1 MTFSLVARCARTGQ
15 FGIAAVTAV
24 PAVGKLLTHAAAGV
38 GAVATQARVNPY
50 LGIDGLNLLRQGLS
64 AEAVHDAL
72 LTTDPAIRFRQFA
85 VIDRQ
90 GRTAAFTGDACLDW
104 CGSLQRDGF
113 SVQGNRLAGP
123 QVLSRAADR
132 FEALAHEALA
142 DRLLEALAEGVAAGG
157 DAKGEVSATIYV
169 MDTEDYPLWD
179 IRVDH
184 HPEPIAEL
192 RRLHEVFR
200 EKVVPEIRDMPTRE
214 NPAGTEG
221 EVPI

>member
-50 LGIDGLNLLRQGLS
+50 LGIDGLNLLRQDLS
-64 AEAVHDAL
+64 AEAVREAL

-85 VIDRQ
+85 VIDRR

-123 QVLSRAADR
+123 QVLTRAADR

-157 DAKGEVSATIYV
+157 DVKGEVSSTIYV

-192 RRLHEVFR
+192 RRLHDVFR

>member
-64 AEAVHDAL
+64 AEAVRDAL
-72 LTTDPAIRFRQFA
+72 LTTDPASRVRQCA

-104 CGSLQRDGF
+104 CGSLQREGF
-113 SVQGNRLAGP
+113 TVQGNRLAGP
-123 QVLSRAADR
+123 QVLTRAADR
-132 FEALAHEALA
+132 FESLAHEALA

-192 RRLHEVFR
+192 RRLHDVFK

>member
-1 MTFSLVARCARTGQ
+1 MTFSLVARCPRTGQ

-24 PAVGKLLTHAAAGV
+24 PAVGKLLTHAAASV

-64 AEAVHDAL
+64 AEAVREAL

-85 VIDRQ
+85 VIDRE
-90 GRTAAFTGDACLDW
+90 GRTAAYTGDACLDW
-104 CGSLQRDGF
+104 RGSLQRDGL

-123 QVLSRAADR
+123 QVLTRAADR
-132 FEALAHEALA
+132 FEALARDALA

-184 HPEPIAEL
+184 HPEPIVEL
-192 RRLHEVFR
+192 RRLQEVFR
-200 EKVVPEIRDMPTRE
+200 EKVVPEIHDMPTRE

>member
-1 MTFSLVARCARTGQ
+1 MTFSLVAHCARTGQ
-15 FGIAAVTAV
+15 FGVAAVTGV

-50 LGIDGLNLLRQGLS
+50 LGIDGLKLLGLGLS
-64 AEAVHDAL
+64 AEAVRDAL

-85 VIDRQ
+85 VIDRV
-90 GRTAAFTGDACLDW
+90 GRTATFTGDACLDW

-113 SVQGNRLAGP
+113 SVQGNRLAGS
-123 QVLSRAADR
+123 QVLERTADR
-132 FEALAHEALA
+132 FETLRDQPLA

-179 IRVDH
+179 IRVDD
-184 HPEPIAEL
+184 HPEPITEL
-192 RRLHEVFR
+192 RRLHDVFR
-200 EKVVPEIRDMPTRE
+200 DKVVPEIKSMPTRE
-214 NPAGTEG
+214 NPAGEEG

>member
-15 FGIAAVTAV
+15 FGVAAVTAV
-24 PAVGKLLTHAAAGV
+24 PAVGKLLTHAAAGA

-64 AEAVHDAL
+64 AEAVHAAL

-85 VIDRQ
+85 VIDRE
-90 GRTAAFTGDACLDW
+90 GRTATFTGEACLDW

-113 SVQGNRLAGP
+113 SVQGNRLAGAH
-123 QVLSRAADR
+123 VLTRTAEQ
-132 FEALAHEALA
+132 FEAMPNEALA

-157 DAKGEVSATIYV
+157 DAKGEVSATVYV
-169 MDTEDYPLWD
+169 MATEDYPLWD

-184 HPEPIAEL
+184 HPEPITEL
-192 RRLHEVFR
+192 RRLHDVFR
-200 EKVVPEIRDMPTRE
+200 EKVVPEIKTMPTRE
-214 NPAGTEG
+214 NPAGEEG

>member
-50 LGIDGLNLLRQGLS
+50 LGIDGLNLLRHGLS
-64 AEAVHDAL
+64 AEAVREAL

-85 VIDRQ
+85 VIDRE
-90 GRTAAFTGDACLDW
+90 GRTAAHTGDACLDW
-104 CGSLQRDGF
+104 CGSLQRDGLT
-113 SVQGNRLAGP
+113 VQGNRLAGP
-123 QVLSRAADR
+123 QVLTRAAHR
-132 FEALAHEALA
+132 FEALARDALA

-192 RRLHEVFR
+192 RRLQEVFR

>member
-15 FGIAAVTAV
+15 FGVAAVTAV
-24 PAVGKLLTHAAAGV
+24 PAVGKLLTHAAAGA

-64 AEAVHDAL
+64 AEAVHAAL

-85 VIDRQ
+85 VIDRE
-90 GRTAAFTGDACLDW
+90 GRTATFTGEACLDW

-113 SVQGNRLAGP
+113 SAQGNRLAGAH
-123 QVLSRAADR
+123 VLTRTAER
-132 FEALAHEALA
+132 FEAMPDEALA

-157 DAKGEVSATIYV
+157 DAKGEVSATVYV
-169 MDTEDYPLWD
+169 MGTEDYPLWD

-184 HPEPIAEL
+184 HPEPITEL
-192 RRLHEVFR
+192 RRLHQVFR
-200 EKVVPEIRDMPTRE
+200 EKVVPEIKTMPTRE
-214 NPAGTEG
+214 NPAGEEG